1 MEDVYGAVDLY
12 WICGREPHLPSF
24 RKKKTCDNLWISL
37 RCFFVEWNPEC
48 RILDSQVSCAGI
60 FFTDNFVQELQAT
73 AANRTF

>member
-1 MEDVYGAVDLY
+1 MVLL
-12 WICGREPHLPSF
+12 ICIGFVVGSLICLLSA
-24 RKKKTCDNLWISL
+24 KKTCDNLWISL

>member
-1 MEDVYGAVDLY
+1 MVLL
-12 WICGREPHLPSF
+12 ICIGFVVGSLIFLPSA
-24 RKKKTCDNLWISL
+24 KKKTCDNLWISL